1 MPQSIELNASL
12 RTELGTGASRRLRRS
27 GERLPGVIYGGENAP
42 QPVTLSANE
51 LTKAMQQEAFLS
63 QIVNVKVDG
72 TEQQALVRS
81 LQLHPVN
88 EKVLHVDFL
97 RVEADRPIQ
106 TNVPL
111 HFVNESKCVGVR
123 TGGGSIAHNLVDVEV
138 SCLPNDLPE
147 FIEVDLAAL
156 EVGQA
161 LHLSD
166 LNLPEGV
173 TLVALGYGEDHDIPV
188 VSVQPPRGG
197 TAQAEE
203 EEEEAAAAEE
213 EAPAEPDSS
222 AED

>member
-1 MPQSIELNASL
+1 MPQPIELNASP
-12 RTELGTGASRRLRRS
+12 RTELGTGASRRLRRQ
-27 GERLPGVIYGGENAP
+27 GENLPGIIYGGDGAP

-63 QIVNVKVDG
+63 QIVNVRVDG
-72 TEQQALVRS
+72 TEQQALVRD

-88 EKVLHVDFL
+88 ERVLHVDFL
-97 RVEADRPIQ
+97 RVDADRPIQ

-138 SCLPNDLPE
+138 SCLPKDLPE

-166 LNLPEGV
+166 LSVPEGV

-197 TAQAEE
+197 TAEAEDEAEAEE
-203 EEEEAAAAEE
+203 EETET
-213 EAPAEPDSS
+213 EPDSS

>member
-1 MPQSIELNASL
+1 MPQPIELNASP
-12 RTELGTGASRRLRRS
+12 RTELGTGASRRLRRP
-27 GERLPGVIYGGENAP
+27 GENLPGIIYGGDDAP

-51 LTKAMQQEAFLS
+51 LTKAMQQEAFFS
-63 QIVNVKVDG
+63 QIVNVRVDG
-72 TEQQALVRS
+72 AEQQALVRD

-88 EKVLHVDFL
+88 ERVLHVDFL
-97 RVEADRPIQ
+97 RVDADRPIQ

-138 SCLPNDLPE
+138 SCLPKDLPE

-156 EVGQA
+156 DVGQA

-166 LNLPEGV
+166 LNVPEGV
-173 TLVALGYGEDHDIPV
+173 TVVALGYGEDHDIPV

-197 TAQAEE
+197 TAEAEAE
-203 EEEEAAAAEE
+203 AEE
-213 EAPAEPDSS
+213 EADTETEPDSS

>member
-12 RTELGTGASRRLRRS
+12 RTELGTGASRRLRRQ
-27 GERLPGVIYGGENAP
+27 GENLPGIIYGGDDAP
-42 QPVTLSANE
+42 QPVVLSANE
-51 LTKAMQQEAFLS
+51 FTKAMQQEAFFS
-63 QIVNVKVDG
+63 QIVNVRVDG
-72 TEQQALVRS
+72 ADQQALVRD

-97 RVEADRPIQ
+97 RVAADRAIQ

-111 HFVNESKCVGVR
+111 HFVNEAKCVGVR

-138 SCLPNDLPE
+138 SCLPKDLPE

-166 LNLPEGV
+166 LNMPEGATV
-173 TLVALGYGEDHDIPV
+173 VALGYGEDHDISV

-197 TAQAEE
+197 SAEVEE
-203 EEEEAAAAEE
+203 EEEEAQ
-213 EAPAEPDSS
+213 AEPDSS
-222 AED
+222 AEE

>member
-1 MPQSIELNASL
+1 MPQPIELNASP
-12 RTELGTGASRRLRRS
+12 RTELGTGASRRLRRQ
-27 GERLPGVIYGGENAP
+27 GENLPGIIYGGDGAP

-63 QIVNVKVDG
+63 QIVNVRVDG
-72 TEQQALVRS
+72 TEQQALVRD

-97 RVEADRPIQ
+97 RVDADRPIQ

-138 SCLPNDLPE
+138 SCLPKDLPE

-166 LNLPEGV
+166 LSVPEGV

-197 TAQAEE
+197 TAEAEDEAEAEE
-203 EEEEAAAAEE
+203 EETET
-213 EAPAEPDSS
+213 EPDSS

>member
-111 HFVNESKCVGVR
+111 HFVNESRCVGVR

-203 EEEEAAAAEE
+203 EEEAAAAEE
-213 EAPAEPDSS
+213 EAPAEPDAS

>member
-97 RVEADRPIQ
+97 RVDADRPIQ

-203 EEEEAAAAEE
+203 EEEAAAAAE
-213 EAPAEPDSS
+213 EAPAEPD
-222 AED
+222 ATADD

>member
-1 MPQSIELNASL
+1 MSQSIELNASL
-12 RTELGTGASRRLRRS
+12 RTDLGTGASRRLRRS

-138 SCLPNDLPE
+138 SCLPKDLPE

-156 EVGQA
+156 EVGHA

-166 LNLPEGV
+166 LSLPEGV

-197 TAQAEE
+197 TAEAEE
-203 EEEEAAAAEE
+203 EAEEAAEE
-213 EAPAEPDSS
+213 EAPAEPDAT

>member
-1 MPQSIELNASL
+1 MPQPIKLNASP
-12 RTELGTGASRRLRRS
+12 RTELGTGASRRLRRQ
-27 GERLPGVIYGGENAP
+27 GENLPGIIYGGDGAP

-63 QIVNVKVDG
+63 QIVNVRVDG
-72 TEQQALVRS
+72 TEQQALVRD

-97 RVEADRPIQ
+97 RVDADRPIQ

-138 SCLPNDLPE
+138 SCLPKDLPE

-166 LNLPEGV
+166 LSVPEGV

-197 TAQAEE
+197 TAEAEDEAEAEE
-203 EEEEAAAAEE
+203 EETET
-213 EAPAEPDSS
+213 EPDSS

>member
-203 EEEEAAAAEE
+203 EEEAAAAAE
-213 EAPAEPDSS
+213 EAPAEPD
-222 AED
+222 ATADD

>member
-1 MPQSIELNASL
+1 MPQPIKLNASP
-12 RTELGTGASRRLRRS
+12 RTELGTGASRRLRRQ
-27 GERLPGVIYGGENAP
+27 GENLPGIIYGGDGAP

-63 QIVNVKVDG
+63 QIVNVRVDG
-72 TEQQALVRS
+72 TEQQALVRD

-88 EKVLHVDFL
+88 ERVLHVDFL
-97 RVEADRPIQ
+97 RVDADRPIQ

-138 SCLPNDLPE
+138 SCLPKDLPE

-166 LNLPEGV
+166 LSVPEGV

-197 TAQAEE
+197 TAEAEDEAEAEE
-203 EEEEAAAAEE
+203 EETET
-213 EAPAEPDSS
+213 EPDSS

>member
-12 RTELGTGASRRLRRS
+12 RTELGTGASRRQRRS

-203 EEEEAAAAEE
+203 EEEAAAAEE
-213 EAPAEPDSS
+213 EAPAEPDAT

>member
-1 MPQSIELNASL
+1 MSQSIELNASL
-12 RTELGTGASRRLRRS
+12 RTDLGTGASRRLRRS

-197 TAQAEE
+197 TAEAEE
-203 EEEEAAAAEE
+203 EAEEAAEE
-213 EAPAEPDSS
+213 EAPAEPDAT

>member
-203 EEEEAAAAEE
+203 EEEAAAAEE
-213 EAPAEPDSS
+213 EAPAEPDAS

>member
-1 MPQSIELNASL
+1 MSQSIELNASL
-12 RTELGTGASRRLRRS
+12 RTELGTGASRRLRRP
-27 GERLPGVIYGGENAP
+27 GEQLPGIIYGGNEAP
-42 QPVTLSANE
+42 QPVTLNANE
-51 LTKAMQQEAFLS
+51 FGKAMQQEAFLS

-72 TEQQALVRS
+72 TEQQALVRD

-138 SCLPNDLPE
+138 SCLPKDLPE
-147 FIEVDLAAL
+147 FIEVDLVEL
-156 EVGQA
+156 ELGQA

-166 LNLPEGV
+166 LSLPEGV
-173 TLVALGYGEDHDIPV
+173 TLVALGYGDDHDIPV

-197 TAQAEE
+197 TAEAEE
-203 EEEEAAAAEE
+203 EEEAAAEE
-213 EAPAEPDSS
+213 EAPAEPDAS

>member
-1 MPQSIELNASL
+1 MSQSIELNASL
-12 RTELGTGASRRLRRS
+12 RTDLGTGASRRLRRS
-27 GERLPGVIYGGENAP
+27 GERLPGVIYGGESAP

-203 EEEEAAAAEE
+203 EEEAAAAEE
-213 EAPAEPDSS
+213 GAPAEPDAT

>member
-27 GERLPGVIYGGENAP
+27 GERLPGVIYGGDAP
-42 QPVTLSANE
+42 QPVTLSTNE

-63 QIVNVKVDG
+63 QVVSVRVDG
-72 TEQQALVRS
+72 TEQQALVRD

-97 RVEADRPIQ
+97 RVDASRPIH

-138 SCLPNDLPE
+138 SCLPKDLPE

-156 EVGQA
+156 DVGHS

-166 LNLPEGV
+166 LKAPEGV

-197 TAQAEE
+197 AAQAKEQ
-203 EEEEAAAAEE
+203 AGAG
-213 EAPAEPDSS
+213 PEPDSS
-222 AED
+222 AAD

>member
-1 MPQSIELNASL
+1 MPQPIELNASP
-12 RTELGTGASRRLRRS
+12 RTELGTGASRRLRQP
-27 GERLPGVIYGGENAP
+27 GEKLPGIIYGGEDAP

-51 LTKAMQQEAFLS
+51 LAKAMQQEAFLS
-63 QIVNVKVDG
+63 QIVKVRVDG
-72 TEQQALVRS
+72 AEQQALVRD

-88 EKVLHVDFL
+88 DKVLHVDFL
-97 RVEADRPIQ
+97 RVDADRPIH

-111 HFVNESKCVGVR
+111 HFINEDKCVGAR

-138 SCLPNDLPE
+138 SCLPKDLPE
-147 FIEVDLAAL
+147 FVEVDLAAL

-173 TLVALGYGEDHDIPV
+173 ALVALGYGEDHDIPV
-188 VSVQPPRGG
+188 VSVQSPRGG
-197 TAQAEE
+197 MAEAE
-203 EEEEAAAAEE
+203 EE

-222 AED
+222 ADD

>member
-12 RTELGTGASRRLRRS
+12 RTDLGTGASRRLRRS

-203 EEEEAAAAEE
+203 EEEAAAAEE
-213 EAPAEPDSS
+213 EAPAEPDAT

>member
-1 MPQSIELNASL
+1 MPQPIELNASP
-12 RTELGTGASRRLRRS
+12 RTELGTGASRRLRRQ
-27 GERLPGVIYGGENAP
+27 GENLPGIIYGGDGAP

-63 QIVNVKVDG
+63 QIVNVRVDG
-72 TEQQALVRS
+72 TEQQALVRD

-97 RVEADRPIQ
+97 RVDADRPIQ

-111 HFVNESKCVGVR
+111 HFVNEAKCVGVR

-138 SCLPNDLPE
+138 SCLPKDLPE

-166 LNLPEGV
+166 LNVPEGV
-173 TLVALGYGEDHDIPV
+173 AVVALGYGEDHDIPV

-197 TAQAEE
+197 TAEAEDE
-203 EEEEAAAAEE
+203 AEAGEEAETE
-213 EAPAEPDSS
+213 SEPDSS

>member
-1 MPQSIELNASL
+1 MSQSIELNASL

-203 EEEEAAAAEE
+203 EEEAAAAEE
-213 EAPAEPDSS
+213 EAPAEPDAT

>member
-1 MPQSIELNASL
+1 MSQSIELNASL
-12 RTELGTGASRRLRRS
+12 RTELGTGASRRLRRP
-27 GERLPGVIYGGENAP
+27 GDKLPGIIYGGADAP
-42 QPVTLSANE
+42 QAVTLSANE
-51 LTKAMQQEAFLS
+51 FSKAMQQEAFFS
-63 QIVNVKVDG
+63 QIVNVRVDG
-72 TEQQALVRS
+72 GKQQALVRD
-81 LQLHPVN
+81 LQLHPVS

-97 RVEADRPIQ
+97 RVHADRPIH

-111 HFVNESKCVGVR
+111 HFVNEDKCVGVR

-138 SCLPNDLPE
+138 SCLPKDLPE

-173 TLVALGYGEDHDIPV
+173 ASVALAYGADHDIPV

-197 TAQAEE
+197 GAQAEDE
-203 EEEEAAAAEE
+203 DEDEADDGQEPSAEE
-213 EAPAEPDSS
+213 
-222 AED
+222 